1 MADIQIANLTSTT
14 AVTNGVADGT
24 GVFDKLFNTVNL
36 YIDDQYK
43 DGRLKGPEYASVLL
57 GSIEA
62 VLAQSVQFVLQEQ
75 MIEAQ
80 TEEVLDGTRRAN
92 IDLNDQLV
100 NTAKERE
107 IKEVQKANMIAE
119 GLNIPK
125 EGIILDKQAL
135 DIDKGIE
142 VKNQQI
148 INMVDELLTSA
159 KQRDLIDAQ
168 IEKMLKDIIIAEE
181 QIKLLK
187 EDILLKKQ
195 QILIAE
201 KELDVAIAKL
211 ANIPKE
217 GIILDKQ
224 ALDIDKGIE
233 VKEEQIKG
241 MFAARITADKQAALL
256 GLDQVVK
263 TANTA
268 PESVYTPKYEV

>member
-1 MADIQIANLTSTT
+1 MADIQVSNLTSTT
-14 AVTNGVADGT
+14 TVTNGVANGT

-92 IDLNDQLV
+92 IELNDQLV
-100 NTAKERE
+100 NTALDREVKE
-107 IKEVQKANMIAE
+107 IQKANMIAE

-148 INMVDELLTSA
+148 INMIDELLTSA

-168 IEKMLKDIIIAEE
+168 IEKMLKDILLAEE
-181 QIKLLK
+181 QVKLLK

-263 TANTA
+263 VANVT